1 MGGWSLVHKGDCWFC
16 SMAWLKITTGLVFSS
31 TYGRFPFLNTP
42 VLLNLQKEVWSPAGK
57 TPPFSL
63 GNCWL
68 AIWGEWKQNLEA
80 ARPYPAD
87 PRSLSGKEQ
96 TSSGPFL
103 RIPVH
108 LCCDDHKQNFRHW
121 PGWAKLLPSPE
132 SSCTLDLAVDQ
143 NHHKLFYLRYTF
155 KVSYN
160 WIVNERWLPRSKR
173 GLQTIAP
180 DPDWGCCLFS

>member
-1 MGGWSLVHKGDCWFC
+1 MGKFLNIGKCF
-16 SMAWLKITTGLVFSS
+16 LKIKRCIGMWERFQSS
-31 TYGRFPFLNTP
+31 SAAQNI
-42 VLLNLQKEVWSPAGK
+42 LNLTSSCQCQFCRRA
-57 TPPFSL
+57 PPFSL

-87 PRSLSGKEQ
+87 PPSLSGKEQ

-103 RIPVH
+103 RIPVY

-132 SSCTLDLAVDQ
+132 SLCTLDLAVDQ

-180 DPDWGCCLFS
+180 GPDWGCCLFS